1 MIPDYLF
8 LFFLCSLI
16 SKLIVG
22 NDIFFCLTQKRQKSM
37 KKGDI
42 RKRNNKGDI
51 EKHMDEVSN
60 ILEILKDSKLCPQ
73 CKMAISKIE
82 GCNKMT
88 CSNCGQSFCYQC
100 KAAII
105 GYDHFK

>member
-1 MIPDYLF
+1 MIDENATLF
-8 LFFLCSLI
+8 CS
-16 SKLIVG
+16 
-22 NDIFFCLTQKRQKSM
+22 TQKRQMSEKK

-42 RKRNNKGDI
+42 RKRKPKGDI
-51 EKHMDEVSN
+51 QKRMDEVCS
-60 ILEILKDSKLCPQ
+60 IMEILKDAKQCPQ

-88 CSNCGQSFCYQC
+88 CLNCGQLFCYQC
-100 KAAII
+100 NAAIT